1 MEEQLELEKQ
11 FEEEQVEEEQVE
23 EEKTV
28 IEAPK
33 VKRTYKKK
41 IKEQPVVVEEEKEEE
56 PPIKMPKPRS
66 EKQKL
71 QFMRVQAKREEICLQ
86 KRLEKNQKI
95 KEIVLKQLEIE
106 KRNKALNKRKIMKI
120 SNSIIDDEFK
130 IEDKEVLKKIIEK
143 HKQPVVQ
150 EVDYTKFF

>member
-1 MEEQLELEKQ
+1 MEEQ
-11 FEEEQVEEEQVE
+11 FEEE
-23 EEKTV
+23 KTI

-41 IKEQPVVVEEEKEEE
+41 TKEPPVLVEKIGEEEE

-66 EKQKL
+66 EKQRL
-71 QFMRVQAKREEICLQ
+71 QFMRVQARREEICLE

-95 KEIVLKQLEIE
+95 KEMVLKQLEIE

>member
-1 MEEQLELEKQ
+1 MEEQQELEK
-11 FEEEQVEEEQVE
+11 QVE

-41 IKEQPVVVEEEKEEE
+41 IKEQPEEKNEVGLKGVHLLEE
-56 PPIKMPKPRS
+56 PPIKMPKPRT
-66 EKQKL
+66 EAQKL
-71 QFMRVQAKREEICLQ
+71 QFMKVQARRQEICLQ
-86 KRLEKNQKI
+86 KRMEKNAKI
-95 KEIVLKQLEIE
+95 KEIVLKQLDIE

-130 IEDKEVLKKIIEK
+130 QNDKDILKKIIEK
-143 HKQPVVQ
+143 QKETIKTPII
-150 EVDYTKFF
+150 VDYTRFF

>member
-1 MEEQLELEKQ
+1 MEEEQ
-11 FEEEQVEEEQVE
+11 FEEEQVEEQQVE
-23 EEKTV
+23 EEEKTI

-41 IKEQPVVVEEEKEEE
+41 IKEPQVLVEKIEEEE

-66 EKQKL
+66 EKQRL
-71 QFMRVQAKREEICLQ
+71 QFMRVQARREEICLE

-95 KEIVLKQLEIE
+95 KEMVLKQLDIE

-143 HKQPVVQ
+143 QKQKQQV
-150 EVDYTKFF
+150 EETDYSKFF